1 MLLRASSEP
10 LCAALFAPRAAASPH
25 GARRGGSKFRG
36 VVLAFAADLDDL
48 LRLVTASHTHFVRC
62 VKPNGEKAA
71 HLWDADMVLRQLRCG
86 GVLEAVRVYSSG
98 YPDRM
103 PIKDFVGRFR
113 SVVPRDRAPPPPP
126 AEAQVTNADREL
138 LAKGHATRHEREA
151 CEVLLRALGIE
162 RGRAALGHSKLFMR
176 AGVAAELQAAR
187 EARML
192 QCAARCQAG

>member
-1 MLLRASSEP
+1 
-10 LCAALFAPRAAASPH
+10 
-25 GARRGGSKFRG
+25 
-36 VVLAFAADLDDL
+36 
-48 LRLVTASHTHFVRC
+48 
-62 VKPNGEKAA
+62 
-71 HLWDADMVLRQLRCG
+71 
-86 GVLEAVRVYSSG
+86 
-98 YPDRM
+98 M

>member
-1 MLLRASSEP
+1 M
-10 LCAALFAPRAAASPH
+10 
-25 GARRGGSKFRG
+25 
-36 VVLAFAADLDDL
+36 AFAADLDDL

-126 AEAQVTNADREL
+126 AEAQLTKADREL

-176 AGVAAELQAAR
+176 AGVAAELQASYLPYRPTTLPSYHLTLLLSHHPTAELQAAR